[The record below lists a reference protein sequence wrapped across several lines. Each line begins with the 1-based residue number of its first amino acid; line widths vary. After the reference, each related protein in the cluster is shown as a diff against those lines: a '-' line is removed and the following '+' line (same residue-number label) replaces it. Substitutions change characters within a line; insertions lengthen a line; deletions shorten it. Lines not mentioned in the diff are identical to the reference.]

1 MLDELPRREPGRT
14 QIPSPR
20 ARLVCQPPPNLTE
33 LTRIAEALREWQTTT
48 NGSPQ

>member
-20 ARLVCQPPPNLTE
+20 VRLVCQPPPNLTE
-33 LTRIAEALREWQTTT
+33 LTRIAEALRKWQPTTK
-48 NGSPQ
+48 GSPQ

>member
-20 ARLVCQPPPNLTE
+20 VRLVCQLDFTE
-33 LTRIAEALREWQTTT
+33 LTRIAEALRLWQTTID
-48 NGSPQ
+48 GSTQ